1 MLAWEIVAHAH
12 TPDGTEL
19 VLARHPS
26 RDGGEWEVRAGGKT
40 LMSTRMHASE
50 ESLATIAF
58 ERLRGIEPRV
68 VLVGGLGLGFTLRAT
83 LDRVSAEA
91 RVVLAELSPAIVEW
105 NCEHVGAFADHPLS
119 DSRVELHVGDVRD
132 RVLEGRGVYD
142 AILLDVDNGPMAMV
156 QEANNLLY
164 GDDGVRACLAALRT
178 GGVLA
183 VWSAAPDDAYLHR
196 LQRAGFVAEAR
207 VVRANRGRRGMQH
220 VIFLGTK
227 VPPALARAARR

>member
-1 MLAWEIVAHAH
+1 MLAWEIVARAAS
-12 TPDGTEL
+12 PDGTEL

-50 ESLATIAF
+50 ESLASIAF
-58 ERLRGIEPRV
+58 ARFGGEAPRS
-68 VLVGGLGLGFTLRAT
+68 VLVGGLGLGFTLRAV
-83 LDRVSAEA
+83 LDAVPADA

-119 DSRVELHVGDVRD
+119 DSRVELRVGDVRE
-132 RVLEGRGVYD
+132 RIVEARGAYD
-142 AILLDVDNGPMAMV
+142 VILLDVDNGPTAMV
-156 QEANNLLY
+156 QEANDRLY

-178 GGVLA
+178 YGVLA
-183 VWSAAPDDAYLHR
+183 VWSAAPDDGYLRR
-196 LQRAGFVAEAR
+196 LQRAGFAAQAR
-207 VVRANRGRRGMQH
+207 IVRAHRGRGMQH

-227 VPPALARAARR
+227 VPPAQVRASRR